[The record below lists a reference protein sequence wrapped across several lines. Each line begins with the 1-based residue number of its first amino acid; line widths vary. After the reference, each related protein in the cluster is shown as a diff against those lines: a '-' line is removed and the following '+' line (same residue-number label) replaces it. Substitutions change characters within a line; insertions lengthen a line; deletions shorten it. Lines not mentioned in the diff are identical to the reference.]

1 MRELKSLTDVC
12 VKELSMEERRRNQRM
27 ELKSKLVAK
36 RLDSDEAKELE
47 IDITDVS
54 KTGVGFNCSEALT
67 IGAVYEAFLTIWTKE
82 IIHAFIEIVRIVKLD
97 EGGYQYGGIFVGMP
111 EIDAKR
117 IEVYETV
124 NRFQE

>member
-1 MRELKSLTDVC
+1 
-12 VKELSMEERRRNQRM
+12 M

-36 RLDSDEAKELE
+36 RLDSDEEKELE

-54 KTGVGFNCSEALT
+54 KTGVGFICNEALT

-82 IIHAFIEIVRIVKLD
+82 IIHAFIEIVRIVKRE

-111 EIDAKR
+111 DIDAKR
-117 IEVYETV
+117 IEVYEMV
-124 NRFQE
+124 NKYQD

>member
-1 MRELKSLTDVC
+1 
-12 VKELSMEERRRNQRM
+12 MEERRRNQRM

-54 KTGVGFNCSEALT
+54 KTGVGFTCAEALT
-67 IGAVYEAFLTIWTKE
+67 IGAVYESFLTIWTKE
-82 IIHAFIEIVRIVKLD
+82 VIHAFIEIVRIVKLE

-117 IEVYETV
+117 IEVYEMV

>member
-1 MRELKSLTDVC
+1 
-12 VKELSMEERRRNQRM
+12 M
-27 ELKSKLVAK
+27 ELTSKLVAK

-47 IDITDVS
+47 IEISDVS
-54 KTGVGFNCSEALT
+54 KTGVGFYCQEALT

-82 IIHAFIEIVRIVKLD
+82 VIHAFIEIVRIVKRE
-97 EGGYQYGGIFVGMP
+97 EGDYQYGGIFVGMP

-124 NRFQE
+124 NRFQS

>member
-1 MRELKSLTDVC
+1 
-12 VKELSMEERRRNQRM
+12 MEERRRNQRM

-36 RLDSDEAKELE
+36 RLDSDEARELE

-54 KTGVGFNCSEALT
+54 KTGVGFTCSEALT

-82 IIHAFIEIVRIVKLD
+82 VIHAFIEIVRIVKMD

-111 EIDAKR
+111 ELDAKR
-117 IEVYETV
+117 IEVYEMV
-124 NRFQE
+124 NRYQD